1 MNTQWRLFLR
11 KTRIWYSAIGK
22 EKT

>member
-11 KTRIWYSAIGK
+11 KTRIWYNAIGK